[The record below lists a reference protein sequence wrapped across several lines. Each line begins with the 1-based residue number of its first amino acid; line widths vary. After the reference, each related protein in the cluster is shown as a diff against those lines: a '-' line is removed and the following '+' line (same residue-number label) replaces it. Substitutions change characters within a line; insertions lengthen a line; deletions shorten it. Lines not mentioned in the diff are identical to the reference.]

1 VDVEEAF
8 QQRPFGRPW
17 RRRGAGGDDN
27 INVYVLK
34 LACDC
39 IKWSGS
45 FIPLSMMKQMCE
57 YMDDSSVHV
66 WVIILVL
73 W

>member
-1 VDVEEAF
+1 V
-8 QQRPFGRPW
+8 Q
-17 RRRGAGGDDN
+17 GGDDN

-45 FIPLSMMKQMCE
+45 FIPLSMMNR
-57 YMDDSSVHV
+57 
-66 WVIILVL
+66 WVNIWMIRRYTCG
-73 W
+73 